1 MFSNYKFVFREP
13 RLPDHAPQCPGRETF
28 LIGDNRDPVLLALNK
43 PDKLLMASSLAG
55 QDKTMSFK
63 DPFDIFAGERH
74 YEAE

>member
-1 MFSNYKFVFREP
+1 
-13 RLPDHAPQCPGRETF
+13 
-28 LIGDNRDPVLLALNK
+28 LIGDHRDPLLFAVDK
-43 PDKLLMASSLAG
+43 AHKLLMASSLAG